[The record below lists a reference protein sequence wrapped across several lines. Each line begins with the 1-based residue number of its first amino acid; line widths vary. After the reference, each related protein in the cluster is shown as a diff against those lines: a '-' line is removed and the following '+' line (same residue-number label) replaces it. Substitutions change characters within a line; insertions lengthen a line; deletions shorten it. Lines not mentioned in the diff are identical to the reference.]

1 MAKMLAFYALA
12 AVLQVSNCMN
22 LPAIITAKYDMLIF
36 TQAWPM
42 TSCYEWEEKS
52 PSHKCN
58 LPPDEE
64 WSIHG
69 LWPTKNGTM
78 GPFFCNRTMHFNL
91 AALES
96 LRAQLEVKWI
106 DVHKGAKPHEFWRHE
121 WEKHGTCSV
130 DLEVVNTE
138 KKYFQKGLDLL
149 DQYDMK
155 HVLGKANIV
164 PNGKYHLQDYLDG
177 VRKILGKN
185 AQVECVRNTKR
196 KELYISEMRIC
207 FDRQFDLIDCNGI
220 PHFPSNCDHNQQI
233 IYPGSVPDL
242 ITHLQPSAIQI

>member
-1 MAKMLAFYALA
+1 MYPYIKKHIVQLNLTCNFTQKIILISTANTSSLR
-12 AVLQVSNCMN
+12 SMN

-36 TQAWPM
+36 SQAWPM
-42 TSCYEWEEKS
+42 TNCYEWEEIS
-52 PSHKCN
+52 PSHQCN

-69 LWPTKNGTM
+69 LWPTRNGTM
-78 GPFFCNRTMHFNL
+78 GPFFCNKTMHFDL
-91 AALES
+91 AALDS

-130 DLEVVNTE
+130 DLEAVSSE
-138 KKYFQKGLDLL
+138 KKYFKKGLDLL

-155 HVLGKANIV
+155 HVLGKASIV

-185 AQVECVRNTKR
+185 AQVECVRNTVR
-196 KELYISEMRIC
+196 SFILTY
-207 FDRQFDLIDCNGI
+207 F
-220 PHFPSNCDHNQQI
+220 
-233 IYPGSVPDL
+233 Y
-242 ITHLQPSAIQI
+242 